1 MSPAQNAGPLDA
13 VSIWLR
19 KTKAIIQREIGSR
32 YTGDAIGYLWAYI
45 VPLAWIAVI
54 YVLFIALDRRVPIDT
69 DLGSFICSGVVPYLC
84 ARYAVNA
91 ILRARTAYR
100 HILSFSTVSHNL
112 VAGAVFLLELGNS
125 ILVFLTLLLLNY
137 ALFGFFEMH
146 DPLLALWGFSLAV
159 GVGGAFG
166 YLMMSLST
174 IWPALSRATPI
185 FLRPFFYISG
195 VFYTANELTPRV
207 VELLS
212 WNPLFHGIE
221 VLRSGLFEG
230 YTSPLATNAMP
241 LTFIA
246 ICVAIGFMVQRR
258 RFSGEGADEDASWAI

>member
-1 MSPAQNAGPLDA
+1 MSSAPSTGPMGA

-19 KTKAIIQREIGSR
+19 KIKAIILREIGSR

-54 YVLFIALDRRVPIDT
+54 YILFVALDRRVPIDT
-69 DLGSFICSGVVPYLC
+69 DILSFICSGIVPYLC

-112 VAGAVFLLELGNS
+112 VGFAVFMLELGNS
-125 ILVFLTLLLLNY
+125 ILVFLVLLLLNY
-137 ALFGFFEMH
+137 AAFGFFEMH
-146 DPLLALWGFSLAV
+146 DPALALWGFFLAV
-159 GVGGAFG
+159 ATGGAFG

-174 IWPALSRATPI
+174 IWPALSRATPL

-195 VFYTANELTPRV
+195 VFFTANELTPDIR
-207 VELLS
+207 ELLS

-221 VLRSGLFEG
+221 VLRNGLFEG
-230 YTSPLATNAMP
+230 YVSLLGTSSMP
-241 LTFIA
+241 LIFIA
-246 ICVAIGFMVQRR
+246 ICVAGGFVVQRR
-258 RFSGEGADEDASWAI
+258 RFSGEASEEDASWAV